1 MSLALRVI
9 PCLDVADGRVVK
21 GVNFLNLRDA
31 GDPIELAANYYEA
44 GADELTFLDVH
55 ATVDNRSTMY
65 DLVTA
70 CAEQVF
76 IPLTVGGGIR
86 EVDDVA
92 RLLAAGADKV
102 SVGSAGIA
110 NPELLSE
117 IAQRFGS
124 QVLVISLDLKRS
136 KKTESG
142 FVVTTHGGRN
152 ETELDALAWVKYTIE
167 LGAGELLVN
176 SIDADG
182 TRAGFDTEMLGA
194 IRSISSIPVIASG
207 GAGQASDFADAARA
221 GADAILAASIFH
233 EGSVSIAEAKNELTK
248 AGFEVRGVA
257 NV

>member
-1 MSLALRVI
+1 MSLSVRVI

-31 GDPIELAANYYEA
+31 GDPIELAAKYYTD

-86 EVDDVA
+86 EVEDVA
-92 RLLAAGADKV
+92 KLLGAGADKV

-110 NPELLSE
+110 YPQLLSE
-117 IAQRFGS
+117 ISNRFGN

-136 KKTESG
+136 DKTESG
-142 FVVTTHGGRN
+142 FIVTSHGGRE
-152 ETELDALAWVKYTIE
+152 ETSLDALAWIKQTIE

-182 TRAGFDTEMLGA
+182 TRAGYDTEMLQA
-194 IRSISSIPVIASG
+194 VREISDIPIIASG
-207 GAGQASDFADAARA
+207 GAGRASDFPAAA
-221 GADAILAASIFH
+221 GAGANAILAASIFH
-233 EGSVSIAEAKNELTK
+233 EGSVSITEAKAELK
-248 AGFEVRGVA
+248 LAGYETR
-257 NV
+257 

>member
-1 MSLALRVI
+1 
-9 PCLDVADGRVVK
+9 LDVADGRVVK

-31 GDPIELAANYYEA
+31 GDPIELASRYYND

-65 DLVTA
+65 DLVTR

-86 EVDDVA
+86 KVDDVA
-92 RLLAAGADKV
+92 RLLGAGADKI

-110 NPELLSE
+110 NPGLLAA
-117 IAQRFGS
+117 IAERFGN

-136 KKTESG
+136 NKTKSG
-142 FVVTTHGGRN
+142 YVVTTHGGRN
-152 ETELDALAWVKYTIE
+152 ETDLDALEWVSKTIE

-182 TRAGFDTEMLGA
+182 TRAGFDSEMLGE
-194 IRSISSIPVIASG
+194 IRAISSVPVIASG
-207 GAGQASDFADAARA
+207 GAGKASDFPVAAAA
-221 GADAILAASIFH
+221 GANAILAASIFH
-233 EGSVSIAEAKNELTK
+233 EGSVTISQAKAELAH
-248 AGFEVRGVA
+248 AGYLVR
-257 NV
+257 

>member
-1 MSLALRVI
+1 MTLSIRVI
-9 PCLDVADGRVVK
+9 PCLDVANGRVVK

-31 GDPIELAANYYEA
+31 GDPIELASRYYND

-65 DLVTA
+65 DLVTK

-92 RLLAAGADKV
+92 KLLAAGADKV
-102 SVGSAGIA
+102 SVGSAGIS
-110 NPELLSE
+110 NPALLNQ
-117 IAQRFGS
+117 IAERFGN

-136 KKTESG
+136 SKTNSG
-142 FVVTTHGGRN
+142 YVVTTHGGRN
-152 ETELDALAWVKYTIE
+152 ETDLDALEWVRKTIE

-182 TRAGFDTEMLGA
+182 TRAGFDSDMLAA
-194 IRSISSIPVIASG
+194 IRAISSVPVIASG
-207 GAGQASDFADAARA
+207 GAGRASDFPVAAAA

-233 EGSVSIAEAKNELTK
+233 EGSVTIGQAKAELAA
-248 AGFEVRGVA
+248 AGYLVR
-257 NV
+257 

>member
-1 MSLALRVI
+1 MSLSIRVI

-31 GDPIELAANYYEA
+31 GDPIELASRYYA
-44 GADELTFLDVH
+44 DGADELTFLDVN

-65 DLVTA
+65 DLVTKT
-70 CAEQVF
+70 AEQIF

-110 NPELLSE
+110 NPDLLNQ
-117 IAQRFGS
+117 IANRFGN
-124 QVLVISLDLKRS
+124 QVLVISLDLKR
-136 KKTESG
+136 KAGLPSG

-152 ETELDALAWVKYTIE
+152 ETELDALEWIQRCIE

-182 TRAGFDTEMLGA
+182 TRAGFDSEMLQA
-194 IRSISSIPVIASG
+194 VRDVANVPVIASG
-207 GAGQASDFADAARA
+207 GAGSAADFPVAAKA

-233 EGSVSIAEAKNELTK
+233 EGSVSIQDAKLALKN
-248 AGFEVRGVA
+248 AGYETR
-257 NV
+257 